1 MVESAVAMRWPSSAA
16 VKEPGRAAAERKA
29 RCIAAG
35 VTDGACSAGG
45 GSSAPLPLNRERMPI
60 GPRVQAPSSAGAEGA
75 GGAENKGQR
84 VDDL

>member
-60 GPRVQAPSSAGAEGA
+60 GPVPKLRHPPARKAPQA
-75 GGAENKGQR
+75 QR
-84 VDDL
+84 IEARGS